1 MELNNKNRRFFF
13 IRSAKSIIGTVGLL
27 SLANIPFYA
36 RANDAADKDKLKG
49 VGIKTCPLTTEQ
61 IVGPY
66 FVDYKILRRDITESQ
81 SGIPL
86 LLKIKVIDSVTCEPV
101 DNILV
106 DIWHCNARGKYSGWS
121 FISPDKEAT
130 TDNVGTVNRT
140 DSTSFFRGIQPTDQ
154 NGAVRFTTIF
164 PGFYAGRATHIHVAI
179 RRPSK
184 NPLKKE
190 HFAFVGQLYFPEDLC
205 KVVYSNEPYSPR
217 DITRVTNEKDEYF
230 TKMNGELSL
239 LMVNKINERDFNDGF
254 TGEIVLSIA
263 KNATSKYLT
272 QNDLYKHTV
281 SNE

>member
-13 IRSAKSIIGTVGLL
+13 ISSAKRIIGTVGLL
-27 SLANIPFYA
+27 SLANIPFYT
-36 RANDAADKDKLKG
+36 RANDVADKAKE

-81 SGIPL
+81 PGIPL
-86 LLKIKVIDSVTCEPV
+86 LLKIKVIDGVSCEPV

-130 TDNVGTVNRT
+130 TDEVGTVNRT

-154 NGAVRFTTIF
+154 NGVVRFTTIF

-179 RRPSK
+179 RRLSK
-184 NPLKKE
+184 NPLEKE
-190 HFAFVGQLYFPEDLC
+190 HFAFVGQLYFPEELC
-205 KVVYSNEPYSPR
+205 RVVYNNEPYSPR
-217 DITRVTNEKDEYF
+217 DISLVTNTEDEYF
-230 TKMNGELSL
+230 TKMNGAQSL
-239 LMVNKINERDFNDGF
+239 LTVNKINEGDFNDGF
-254 TGEIVLSIA
+254 TGEIILSID
-263 KNATSKYLT
+263 KNATSTYLT
-272 QNDLYKHTV
+272 QRDLYKYTV
-281 SNE
+281 SQE

>member
-13 IRSAKSIIGTVGLL
+13 ISSAKRIIGTVGLL
-27 SLANIPFYA
+27 SLANIPFYT
-36 RANDAADKDKLKG
+36 RANDVVDKAKG

-86 LLKIKVIDSVTCEPV
+86 LLKIKVIDGVSCEPV
-101 DNILV
+101 ENILV

-121 FISPDKEAT
+121 FISPDKEAA
-130 TDNVGTVNRT
+130 TDDVGTVNRT

-154 NGAVRFTTIF
+154 HGVVRFTTIF

-184 NPLKKE
+184 NPLEKE

-205 KVVYSNEPYSPR
+205 RVVYNNEPYSPR
-217 DITRVTNEKDEYF
+217 DITRVTNNEDEYF
-230 TKMNGELSL
+230 TKMNGAQSL
-239 LMVNKINERDFNDGF
+239 LTVNKVNEGDFNDGF
-254 TGEIVLSIA
+254 TGEIILSID
-263 KNATSKYLT
+263 KNATSTYLT
-272 QNDLYKHTV
+272 QRDLYKHTV
-281 SNE
+281 SQE

>member
-13 IRSAKSIIGTVGLL
+13 ISSAKRIIGTVGLL
-27 SLANIPFYA
+27 SLANIPFYT
-36 RANDAADKDKLKG
+36 RANDVADKTKN

-81 SGIPL
+81 PGIPL
-86 LLKIKVIDSVTCEPV
+86 LLKIKVIDGVSCEPV

-130 TDNVGTVNRT
+130 TDEVGTVNRT

-154 NGAVRFTTIF
+154 NGVVRFTTIF

-184 NPLKKE
+184 NPLEKE

-205 KVVYSNEPYSPR
+205 RVVYNNEPYSPR
-217 DITRVTNEKDEYF
+217 DITRVTNTEDEYF
-230 TKMNGELSL
+230 TKMNGAQSL
-239 LMVNKINERDFNDGF
+239 LTVNKINEGDFNDGF
-254 TGEIVLSIA
+254 TGEIILSID
-263 KNATSKYLT
+263 KNATSTYLT
-272 QNDLYKHTV
+272 QRDLYKYTV
-281 SNE
+281 SQE

>member
-13 IRSAKSIIGTVGLL
+13 ISSAKRIIGTVGLL
-27 SLANIPFYA
+27 SLANIPFYT
-36 RANDAADKDKLKG
+36 RANDVADKAKE

-81 SGIPL
+81 PGIPL
-86 LLKIKVIDSVTCEPV
+86 LLKIKVIDGVSCEPV

-130 TDNVGTVNRT
+130 TDEVGTVNRT

-154 NGAVRFTTIF
+154 NGVVRFTTIF

-179 RRPSK
+179 RRVSK
-184 NPLKKE
+184 NPLEKE
-190 HFAFVGQLYFPEDLC
+190 HFAFVGQLYFPEELC
-205 KVVYSNEPYSPR
+205 RVVYNNEPYSPR
-217 DITRVTNEKDEYF
+217 DISRVTNTEDEYF
-230 TKMNGELSL
+230 TKMNGAQSL
-239 LMVNKINERDFNDGF
+239 LTVNKINEGDFNDGF
-254 TGEIVLSIA
+254 TGEIILSID
-263 KNATSKYLT
+263 KNATSTYLT
-272 QNDLYKHTV
+272 QRDLYKYTV
-281 SNE
+281 SQE

>member
-1 MELNNKNRRFFF
+1 MALNNKNRRFFF
-13 IRSAKSIIGTVGLL
+13 ISSAKRIIGTVGLL
-27 SLANIPFYA
+27 SLANIPFYT
-36 RANDAADKDKLKG
+36 RANEVADKAKN

-81 SGIPL
+81 PGIPL
-86 LLKIKVIDSVTCEPV
+86 LLKIKVIDGVSCEPV

-130 TDNVGTVNRT
+130 TDEVGTVNRT

-154 NGAVRFTTIF
+154 NGVVRFTTIF

-184 NPLKKE
+184 NPLEKE

-205 KVVYSNEPYSPR
+205 RVVYNNEPYSPR
-217 DITRVTNEKDEYF
+217 DITRVTNTEDEYF
-230 TKMNGELSL
+230 TKMNGAQSL
-239 LMVNKINERDFNDGF
+239 LTVNKINEGDFNDGF
-254 TGEIVLSIA
+254 TGEIILSID
-263 KNATSKYLT
+263 KNATSTYLT
-272 QNDLYKHTV
+272 QRDLYKYTV
-281 SNE
+281 SQE

>member
-13 IRSAKSIIGTVGLL
+13 ISSAKRIIGTVGLL
-27 SLANIPFYA
+27 SLANIPFYT
-36 RANDAADKDKLKG
+36 RANDVADKAKN

-81 SGIPL
+81 PGIPL
-86 LLKIKVIDSVTCEPV
+86 LLKIKVIDGVSCEPV

-130 TDNVGTVNRT
+130 TDEVGTVNRT

-154 NGAVRFTTIF
+154 NGVVRFTTIF

-184 NPLKKE
+184 NPLEKE

-205 KVVYSNEPYSPR
+205 RVVYNNEPYSPR
-217 DITRVTNEKDEYF
+217 DITRVTNTEDEYF
-230 TKMNGELSL
+230 TKMNGAQSL
-239 LMVNKINERDFNDGF
+239 LTVNKINEGDFNDGF
-254 TGEIVLSIA
+254 TGEIILSID
-263 KNATSKYLT
+263 KNATSTYLT
-272 QNDLYKHTV
+272 QRDLYKYTV
-281 SNE
+281 SQE

>member
-13 IRSAKSIIGTVGLL
+13 ISSAKRIIGTVGLL
-27 SLANIPFYA
+27 SLANIPFYT
-36 RANDAADKDKLKG
+36 RANDVADKTKN

-81 SGIPL
+81 PGIPL
-86 LLKIKVIDSVTCEPV
+86 LLKIKVIDGVSCEPV

-121 FISPDKEAT
+121 FISPDKEVT
-130 TDNVGTVNRT
+130 TDEVGTVNRT

-154 NGAVRFTTIF
+154 NGVVRFTTIF

-184 NPLKKE
+184 NPLEKE

-205 KVVYSNEPYSPR
+205 RVVYNNEPYSPR
-217 DITRVTNEKDEYF
+217 DITRVTNTEDEYF
-230 TKMNGELSL
+230 TKMNGAQSL
-239 LMVNKINERDFNDGF
+239 LTVNKINEGDFNDGF
-254 TGEIVLSIA
+254 TGEIILSID
-263 KNATSKYLT
+263 KNATSTYLT
-272 QNDLYKHTV
+272 QRDLYKYTV
-281 SNE
+281 SQE

>member
-1 MELNNKNRRFFF
+1 MNLNNKNRRFFF
-13 IRSAKSIIGTVGLL
+13 ISSAKKMIGTVGLL
-27 SLANIPFYA
+27 SLANIPFTV
-36 RANDAADKDKLKG
+36 RANDVVDKPKA

-81 SGIPL
+81 PGIPL
-86 LLKIKVIDSVTCEPV
+86 LLKIKVIDGVTCEPV

-121 FISPDKEAT
+121 FISPDKEAS
-130 TDNVGTVNRT
+130 TDDVGTVNRT

-154 NGAVRFTTIF
+154 NGVVRFTTIF

-184 NPLKKE
+184 NPLEKE

-205 KVVYSNEPYSPR
+205 RVVYNNEPYSPR
-217 DITRVTNEKDEYF
+217 DITRVTNDKDDYF
-230 TKMNGELSL
+230 TKMNGVQSL
-239 LMVNKINERDFNDGF
+239 LTVNKVNEGDFNDGF
-254 TGEIVLSIA
+254 TGEIILSID
-263 KNATSKYLT
+263 KNATSTYLT
-272 QNDLYKHTV
+272 QRDLYKYTV
-281 SNE
+281 SQD

>member
-13 IRSAKSIIGTVGLL
+13 ISSAKRIIGTVGLL
-27 SLANIPFYA
+27 SLANIPFYT
-36 RANDAADKDKLKG
+36 RANDVADKTKN

-81 SGIPL
+81 PGIPL
-86 LLKIKVIDSVTCEPV
+86 LLKIKVIDGVSCEPV

-130 TDNVGTVNRT
+130 TDEVGTVNRT

-154 NGAVRFTTIF
+154 NGVVRFTTIF
-164 PGFYAGRATHIHVAI
+164 PGVYAGRATHIHVAI

-184 NPLKKE
+184 NPLEKE

-205 KVVYSNEPYSPR
+205 RVVYNNEPYSPR
-217 DITRVTNEKDEYF
+217 DITRVTNTEDEYF
-230 TKMNGELSL
+230 TKMNGAQSL
-239 LMVNKINERDFNDGF
+239 LTVNKINEGDFNDGF
-254 TGEIVLSIA
+254 TGEIILSID
-263 KNATSKYLT
+263 KNATSTYLT
-272 QNDLYKHTV
+272 QRDLYKYTV
-281 SNE
+281 SQE

>member
-13 IRSAKSIIGTVGLL
+13 ISSAKRIIGTVGLL
-27 SLANIPFYA
+27 SLANIPFYT
-36 RANDAADKDKLKG
+36 RANDVADKTKN

-81 SGIPL
+81 PGIPL
-86 LLKIKVIDSVTCEPV
+86 LLKIKVIDGVSCEPV

-130 TDNVGTVNRT
+130 TDEVGTVNRT

-154 NGAVRFTTIF
+154 NGVVRFTTIF

-184 NPLKKE
+184 NPLEKE

-205 KVVYSNEPYSPR
+205 RVVYNNEPYSPR
-217 DITRVTNEKDEYF
+217 DITRVTNTEDEYF
-230 TKMNGELSL
+230 SKMNGAQSL
-239 LMVNKINERDFNDGF
+239 LTVNKINEGDFNDGF
-254 TGEIVLSIA
+254 TGEIILSID
-263 KNATSKYLT
+263 KNATSTYLT
-272 QNDLYKHTV
+272 QRDLYKYTV
-281 SNE
+281 SQE

>member
-13 IRSAKSIIGTVGLL
+13 ISSAKRIIGTVGLL
-27 SLANIPFYA
+27 SLANIPFYT
-36 RANDAADKDKLKG
+36 RANDVADKTKN

-66 FVDYKILRRDITESQ
+66 FVDYKILRRDINESQ
-81 SGIPL
+81 PGIPL
-86 LLKIKVIDSVTCEPV
+86 LLKIKVIDGVSCEPV

-130 TDNVGTVNRT
+130 TDEVGTVNRT

-154 NGAVRFTTIF
+154 NGVVRFTTIF

-184 NPLKKE
+184 NPLEKE

-205 KVVYSNEPYSPR
+205 RVVYNNEPYSPR
-217 DITRVTNEKDEYF
+217 DITRVTNTEDEYF
-230 TKMNGELSL
+230 TKMNGAQSL
-239 LMVNKINERDFNDGF
+239 LTVNKINEGDFNDGF
-254 TGEIVLSIA
+254 TGEIILSID
-263 KNATSKYLT
+263 KNATSTYLT
-272 QNDLYKHTV
+272 QRDLYKYTV
-281 SNE
+281 SQE

>member
-1 MELNNKNRRFFF
+1 MDLNNKNRRFFF
-13 IRSAKSIIGTVGLL
+13 ISSAKKMIGTVGLL
-27 SLANIPFYA
+27 SLANIPFTV
-36 RANDAADKDKLKG
+36 RANDVVDKPKA

-81 SGIPL
+81 PGIPL
-86 LLKIKVIDSVTCEPV
+86 LLKIKVIDGVTCEPV

-121 FISPDKEAT
+121 FISPDKEAS
-130 TDNVGTVNRT
+130 TDDVGTVNRT

-154 NGAVRFTTIF
+154 NGVVRFTTIF

-184 NPLKKE
+184 NPLEKE

-205 KVVYSNEPYSPR
+205 RVVYNNEPYSPR
-217 DITRVTNEKDEYF
+217 DITRVTNDKDDYF
-230 TKMNGELSL
+230 TKMNGVQSL
-239 LMVNKINERDFNDGF
+239 LTVNKVNEGDFNDGF
-254 TGEIVLSIA
+254 TGEIILSID
-263 KNATSKYLT
+263 KNATSTYLT
-272 QNDLYKHTV
+272 QRDLYKYTV
-281 SNE
+281 SQD

>member
-1 MELNNKNRRFFF
+1 MDLNNKNRRFFF
-13 IRSAKSIIGTVGLL
+13 ISSAKKMIGTVGLL
-27 SLANIPFYA
+27 SLANIPFTV
-36 RANDAADKDKLKG
+36 RASDVVDKPKA

-81 SGIPL
+81 PGIPL
-86 LLKIKVIDSVTCEPV
+86 LLKIKVIDGVTCEPV

-121 FISPDKEAT
+121 FISPDKEAS
-130 TDNVGTVNRT
+130 TDDVGTVNRT

-154 NGAVRFTTIF
+154 NGVVRFTTIF

-184 NPLKKE
+184 NPLEKE

-205 KVVYSNEPYSPR
+205 RVVYNNEPYSPR
-217 DITRVTNEKDEYF
+217 DITRVTNDKDDYF
-230 TKMNGELSL
+230 TKMNGVQSL
-239 LMVNKINERDFNDGF
+239 LTVNKVNEGDFNDGF
-254 TGEIVLSIA
+254 TGEIILSID
-263 KNATSKYLT
+263 KNATSTYLT
-272 QNDLYKHTV
+272 QRDLYKYTV
-281 SNE
+281 SQD